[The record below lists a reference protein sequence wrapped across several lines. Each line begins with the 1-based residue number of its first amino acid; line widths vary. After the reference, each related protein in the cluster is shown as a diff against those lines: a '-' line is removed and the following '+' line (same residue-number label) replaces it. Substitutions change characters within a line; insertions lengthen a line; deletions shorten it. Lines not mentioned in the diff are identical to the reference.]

1 MKQIIDAKIDPLDK
15 KIARVRF
22 IFAMLPEGTLLLYTS
37 LIRIKT
43 AKQEITHACPSTR
56 VTQLRGQN
64 VSGFFWVN
72 NERILFTT
80 GGDQLNGIRGAI
92 DSIGLYAVNKDGSKP
107 TQLVK
112 PEDAL
117 TSKLIQT
124 IPLNRLNDDPD
135 HILVMRNDRKRYIM
149 DVYRM
154 NVYNGKFSGKSP
166 LQAQS
171 STGQLIV
178 TVYLGLQLFKMK
190 NLFHMKQRSSTEMEK
205 MRSLEKSIVLKD
217 YKMVGEPLVGMKTK
231 KSLHYIQP
239 WKRHLCNKSFR
250 S

>member
-1 MKQIIDAKIDPLDK
+1 M
-15 KIARVRF
+15 
-22 IFAMLPEGTLLLYTS
+22 
-37 LIRIKT
+37 
-43 AKQEITHACPSTR
+43 
-56 VTQLRGQN
+56 TQLRGQN
-64 VSGFFWVN
+64 VSSFFWVN

-154 NVYNGKFSGKSP
+154 NVYNGKFFRQITSP
-166 LQAQS
+166 GPVISWATDRDGVQRLAALQ
-171 STGQLIV
+171 
-178 TVYLGLQLFKMK
+178 
-190 NLFHMKQRSSTEMEK
+190 EEE
-205 MRSLEKSIVLKD
+205 SLS
-217 YKMVGEPLVGMKTK
+217 
-231 KSLHYIQP
+231 
-239 WKRHLCNKSFR
+239 
-250 S
+250 

>member
-1 MKQIIDAKIDPLDK
+1 MNVFFSPL
-15 KIARVRF
+15 
-22 IFAMLPEGTLLLYTS
+22 
-37 LIRIKT
+37 
-43 AKQEITHACPSTR
+43 
-56 VTQLRGQN
+56 
-64 VSGFFWVN
+64 
-72 NERILFTT
+72 

-154 NVYNGKFSGKSP
+154 NVYNGKFFRQITSP
-166 LQAQS
+166 GPVISWATDRDGVLRLATLQDEES
-171 STGQLIV
+171 LSYETKIIYRDGEDEEFREIDRFE
-178 TVYLGLQLFKMK
+178 GLQNGWGAIGWDETKRK
-190 NLFHMKQRSSTEMEK
+190 STLHPT
-205 MRSLEKSIVLKD
+205 LEETP
-217 YKMVGEPLVGMKTK
+217 M
-231 KSLHYIQP
+231 Q
-239 WKRHLCNKSFR
+239 
-250 S
+250 